1 MFRAYTKRGCQFECR
16 LRDAA
21 AHAKCIPWDYPMP
34 KDLEGIEICLTMF
47 NATTNPLKKFH
58 ARMDDPQSLQNCACS
73 ADCEEVTYET
83 QERTSFASTYMSSQ
97 SYYRF

>member
-34 KDLEGIEICLTMF
+34 KDLEGIEICLTML
-47 NATTNPLKKFH
+47 NATTNPLGKFH
-58 ARMDDPQSLQNCACS
+58 ARMDDPQPLQNCDCLP
-73 ADCEEVTYET
+73 DCEEITYET
-83 QERTSFASTYMSSQ
+83 QEKCHHNLTKMSSQ
-97 SYYRF
+97 SY